1 MRTKRLS
8 AILQNEMD
16 DIFDPWVTGVETD
29 SRKVSSGNVFICI
42 RGYTVDGHK
51 FAEDAVANGASA
63 VISEYPLDLDV
74 PNVIVADTKQTA

>member
-29 SRKVSSGNVFICI
+29 SRKVS
-42 RGYTVDGHK
+42 
-51 FAEDAVANGASA
+51 
-63 VISEYPLDLDV
+63 
-74 PNVIVADTKQTA
+74 